1 MLMRVKPTVGR
12 WRRTAMAIH
21 GRHQSTTKPDSK
33 LKERFV
39 SVDRSG
45 LKQPH
50 LHALLKDNTHVQALG
65 RHKKATKENE
75 LTRFLHSL
83 IAVRGPITVAEF
95 MRHALSHPVHGYY
108 MKRDVFGTKGDF
120 TTAPEISQMFG
131 ELVGV
136 WCIATWQ
143 QMGSPSQIKLIEVGP
158 GRGSLMEDFVRT
170 AKQFPAFYKALEV
183 HMVEISPAL
192 KELQQTKL
200 QATAAADGGFRLP
213 NNGPAIYWH
222 DELTHVPEGPTLFIA
237 QELFDA
243 LPVHQFEY
251 TDKGWC
257 ERLID
262 IDDTRENEDHFRFV
276 LSPGPTPATRV
287 YIGKEKIVTPDIQ
300 VSKPST
306 PNESKDPKDILDNL
320 NASAARIT
328 AHLEALEKEDSVD
341 VVPVLSPGVQVG
353 DRIEI
358 SPVGI
363 ALVQE
368 VARRIDTHGGAAL
381 VVDYGRDHPSEVS
394 LRGIQHHQFV
404 SVLREPG
411 DVDLSIDVDFS
422 TLKRYATDETRVRAY
437 GPIGQGEFLK
447 AMGIEHRMAAL
458 FQNASEEM
466 QETIYDAYER
476 LVDPD
481 QMGTIFKAMALVS
494 DKVVGDPVGFTPL
507 IDEASHG
514 HHD

>member
-1 MLMRVKPTVGR
+1 AK
-12 WRRTAMAIH
+12 
-21 GRHQSTTKPDSK
+21 
-33 LKERFV
+33 
-39 SVDRSG
+39 
-45 LKQPH
+45 
-50 LHALLKDNTHVQALG
+50 
-65 RHKKATKENE
+65 
-75 LTRFLHSL
+75 
-83 IAVRGPITVAEF
+83 
-95 MRHALSHPVHGYY
+95 ALSHPVHGYY

-306 PNESKDPKDILDNL
+306 PNESKGGRLDPKHILDDL

-328 AHLEALEKEDSVD
+328 AHLEALEKEESVD

-368 VARRIDTHGGAAL
+368 VAKRIDTHGGAC
-381 VVDYGRDHPSEVS
+381 V
-394 LRGIQHHQFV
+394 
-404 SVLREPG
+404 
-411 DVDLSIDVDFS
+411 
-422 TLKRYATDETRVRAY
+422 
-437 GPIGQGEFLK
+437 
-447 AMGIEHRMAAL
+447 
-458 FQNASEEM
+458 EEM